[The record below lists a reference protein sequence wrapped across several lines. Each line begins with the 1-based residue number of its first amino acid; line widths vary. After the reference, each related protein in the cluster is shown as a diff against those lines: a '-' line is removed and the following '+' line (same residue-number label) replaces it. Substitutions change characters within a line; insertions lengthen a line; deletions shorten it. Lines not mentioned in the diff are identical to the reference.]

1 LYIGLFIFRSHLLSH
16 LAADRSISAA
26 NDEFRRKTLKRI
38 ALGAAALFGVFFV
51 VPDQASARFS
61 PHAVAAPSL
70 TENVACTTRR
80 VRTVRPNGR
89 VVFRDVRTCTPEC
102 RMVRE
107 RTRLP
112 NGNVII
118 RNVRRCR

>member
-1 LYIGLFIFRSHLLSH
+1 
-16 LAADRSISAA
+16 
-26 NDEFRRKTLKRI
+26 LKYYAMGVI
-38 ALGAAALFGVFFV
+38 ALCGALFVMA
-51 VPDQASARFS
+51 PEPASARFAPQS
-61 PHAVAAPSL
+61 AAAPSL

-80 VRTVRPNGR
+80 VRTVRPNGT
-89 VVFRDVRTCTPEC
+89 VVVRNVQNCTPDC

-112 NGNVII
+112 NGNVVI

>member
-1 LYIGLFIFRSHLLSH
+1 M
-16 LAADRSISAA
+16 
-26 NDEFRRKTLKRI
+26 KRI
-38 ALGAAALFGVFFV
+38 ALGVTAVLGGFFV
-51 VPDQASARFS
+51 MTPEPASARFS
-61 PHAVAAPSL
+61 PQHVATPSL

-80 VRTVRPNGR
+80 VRTVRPNGT

-107 RTRLP
+107 RTRLQ
-112 NGNVII
+112 NGNVIV